1 MFVIT
6 GICYTGVLF
15 HTFHCNFYQAEK
27 IWFVIP
33 GTLFYRESLYRGL
46 YYIGVRYT
54 WDYRIGVCCTVDF
67 VIYRVFQKIVPIFLL
82 LKLQK
87 SASEVTLLS
96 ALAKETHATSK
107 SVSIM

>member
-54 WDYRIGVCCTVDF
+54 GDYRIDF